1 MNFEDFNLK
10 ILLQVG
16 SISDESPDYN
26 WLYVRDGTIFTLEKR
41 TDGAGSKRR
50 HSDPPRTSDS
60 PTYGFTA
67 LIVLN
72 ADQWRQ
78 AKSMKVT
85 DWTTKFY

>member
-1 MNFEDFNLK
+1 MN
-10 ILLQVG
+10 ILLQVA

-50 HSDPPRTSDS
+50 HSDPPDAAES

-78 AKSMKVT
+78 TKSMKVT
-85 DWTTKFY
+85 DRTTK